1 MTILNREQIDATYPG
16 PLRDTALAYH
26 DLRDAVLALC
36 DAPDGAFMAAYVLVP
51 RIREVVARVERAPE
65 GEAMTDPDRNAGRA
79 DARAFLALLA
89 VRALHFGEYDEHSDG
104 NRCAECLA
112 EYPCPTIRALD
123 GRAVARVERGVTTK
137 RERLRPEGSPALGAT
152 YRDWRDF
159 TDRVARPLVEND
171 GDDDRIE
178 KWHRVLMMEADDYY
192 LAVALVMA
200 DNRIRELEAVARS
213 YHDLRDAMLRL
224 HHHDGRHGCATCIDP
239 DGFPAPWPCETFEVV
254 ARVERGGHD
263 PVS

>member
-1 MTILNREQIDATYPG
+1 M
-16 PLRDTALAYH
+16 
-26 DLRDAVLALC
+26 
-36 DAPDGAFMAAYVLVP
+36 
-51 RIREVVARVERAPE
+51 
-65 GEAMTDPDRNAGRA
+65 
-79 DARAFLALLA
+79 
-89 VRALHFGEYDEHSDG
+89 
-104 NRCAECLA
+104 
-112 EYPCPTIRALD
+112 
-123 GRAVARVERGVTTK
+123 TTK

>member
-1 MTILNREQIDATYPG
+1 MILNREQIDATYPG
-16 PLRDTALAYH
+16 PLRDTALSYH
-26 DLRDAVLALC
+26 DLRDAMLRLHHHDGRHGCATC
-36 DAPDGAFMAAYVLVP
+36 IDPDGFPAPWPCQTSV
-51 RIREVVARVERAPE
+51 EVARVER
-65 GEAMTDPDRNAGRA
+65 
-79 DARAFLALLA
+79 
-89 VRALHFGEYDEHSDG
+89 V
-104 NRCAECLA
+104 
-112 EYPCPTIRALD
+112 
-123 GRAVARVERGVTTK
+123 VTTK

-200 DNRIRELEAVARS
+200 DNRIRELEAVAR
-213 YHDLRDAMLRL
+213 
-224 HHHDGRHGCATCIDP
+224 
-239 DGFPAPWPCETFEVV
+239 
-254 ARVERGGHD
+254 VERGGHD